1 MLGPAITGGSPD
13 YLAPIQTEVQ
23 LIKHLSGNPSPK
35 SERLGWQFVAL
46 F

>member
-1 MLGPAITGGSPD
+1 MLGPVITGGSPD

-23 LIKHLSGNPSPK
+23 LIKHLSGNK
-35 SERLGWQFVAL
+35 SERLGWQFMRSSR